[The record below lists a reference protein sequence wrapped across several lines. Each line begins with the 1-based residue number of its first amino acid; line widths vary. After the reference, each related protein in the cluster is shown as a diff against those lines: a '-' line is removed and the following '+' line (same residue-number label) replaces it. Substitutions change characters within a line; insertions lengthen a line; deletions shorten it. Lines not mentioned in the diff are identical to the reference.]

1 MWRLQ
6 DSGAIFVCVVS
17 VKLRLLFTAGPYWQ
31 VVWARCAVWIFI
43 DLWNLRPQNA
53 CSLSFLRPALKIC
66 VKNADF
72 CVNANPEAQ
81 KWPVHRTC
89 KYFSLF
95 LTLIIYIIKP
105 QARWIAVHL
114 CTSEPFPHLL
124 RYWLVLFCAKSLPEP
139 IVTCGQLEQDQTKGN
154 FNKITAMYFQEN
166 KMSSAKM
173 SAIFFW
179 PQWVNKY
186 LVLYIIEIRQWLND
200 FWETYS
206 SRPWVMSIS

>member
-72 CVNANPEAQ
+72 CVNANPAVIHRISRSHRLKNWQFESSLSNTTR
-81 KWPVHRTC
+81 PVAAIKSLR
-89 KYFSLF
+89 FALF
-95 LTLIIYIIKP
+95 LKDKNFLMSDKWKESDISRLDLSYGWISY
-105 QARWIAVHL
+105 RWCMHCSLVK
-114 CTSEPFPHLL
+114 CRTSAGTMMTKFKSCKCGEWLL
-124 RYWLVLFCAKSLPEP
+124 N
-139 IVTCGQLEQDQTKGN
+139 G
-154 FNKITAMYFQEN
+154 
-166 KMSSAKM
+166 
-173 SAIFFW
+173 
-179 PQWVNKY
+179 
-186 LVLYIIEIRQWLND
+186 
-200 FWETYS
+200 
-206 SRPWVMSIS
+206 

>member
-72 CVNANPEAQ
+72 CVNANPDIPAAELQSSLPSYKQIILIPTAQ
-81 KWPVHRTC
+81 PSSKQT
-89 KYFSLF
+89 
-95 LTLIIYIIKP
+95 TLIP
-105 QARWIAVHL
+105 VAQL
-114 CTSEPFPHLL
+114 QS
-124 RYWLVLFCAKSLPEP
+124 SLPSLRQ
-139 IVTCGQLEQDQTKGN
+139 I
-154 FNKITAMYFQEN
+154 KILAVWMQNSLPSFKQFKPVPTGWFRPAFQVIDKSN
-166 KMSSAKM
+166 SSGLSVPACH
-173 SAIFFW
+173 
-179 PQWVNKY
+179 Q
-186 LVLYIIEIRQWLND
+186 
-200 FWETYS
+200 
-206 SRPWVMSIS
+206 

>member
-1 MWRLQ
+1 MYLLETRT
-6 DSGAIFVCVVS
+6 VCH
-17 VKLRLLFTAGPYWQ
+17 
-31 VVWARCAVWIFI
+31 AR
-43 DLWNLRPQNA
+43 DLWKCMYYAHQTCEIYQIMPHLAPGKLWNPRSKTVLSK
-53 CSLSFLRPALKIC
+53 CSFIWNKGP
-66 VKNADF
+66 
-72 CVNANPEAQ
+72 VNIWNDHKAQ

-200 FWETYS
+200 FW
-206 SRPWVMSIS
+206 